1 MNFSTYTKD
10 NFEVKTSTFAGDGSN
25 GEIHAIVTTCNPLL
39 TFQEQLE
46 AVAEGVGSITT
57 QNNGYTP
64 VFVRL
69 MLSDAANQA
78 ESAVAKIKTIV
89 GDAALAYIE
98 QPPLHGARIAALVY
112 LRQNVEIERVDN
124 FTVKVSANGYTHF
137 YTANCVFET
146 IETYLETAD
155 QLWYLE
161 KMLKNEKMTADER
174 YQVRLKLKNLTDK
187 LNDKD
192 KQKADEK
199 KKKEEQ
205 RNNDR
210 YNNYLKTIDNKK
222 ALDQL
227 SLKSEIASYNYML
240 KYFKLTE
247 DQKTEIL
254 KRRYNAENQLRQ
266 KNQELAKAAYE
277 KLVNDKISSLEK
289 ENEAIQKNADKRIK
303 AIDDEINK
311 RKQQNDDD
319 SRQKELDSINAQLRY
334 AQLDSV
340 TRMELERRKQNILN
354 EQAEI
359 DWEREQEAKKTQI
372 QEKADQR
379 VAANTKAIENLSN
392 VLEKFGNALAKMYGT
407 QTTTQIVN
415 NNSKS
420 ANINLVKNGM
430 TDQQLLKK
438 FLKVFYN

>member
-1 MNFSTYTKD
+1 MSCIDLPTINFLD
-10 NFEVKTSTFAGDGSN
+10 FLRIEGSKVVISQTRISVEHE
-25 GEIHAIVTTCNPLL
+25 EIAH
-39 TFQEQLE
+39 TFQTRIRYGCSLQQLE
-46 AVAEGVGSITT
+46 LIRSKTLLYAVIVIAFLYLHPIIW
-57 QNNGYTP
+57 
-64 VFVRL
+64 VRL
-69 MLSDAANQA
+69 HQSF
-78 ESAVAKIKTIV
+78 
-89 GDAALAYIE
+89 
-98 QPPLHGARIAALVY
+98 LHCI
-112 LRQNVEIERVDN
+112 
-124 FTVKVSANGYTHF
+124 
-137 YTANCVFET
+137 
-146 IETYLETAD
+146 
-155 QLWYLE
+155 
-161 KMLKNEKMTADER
+161 
-174 YQVRLKLKNLTDK
+174 
-187 LNDKD
+187 
-192 KQKADEK
+192 
-199 KKKEEQ
+199 
-205 RNNDR
+205 
-210 YNNYLKTIDNKK
+210 
-222 ALDQL
+222 
-227 SLKSEIASYNYML
+227 
-240 KYFKLTE
+240 
-247 DQKTEIL
+247 
-254 KRRYNAENQLRQ
+254 
-266 KNQELAKAAYE
+266 
-277 KLVNDKISSLEK
+277 

>member
-1 MNFSTYTKD
+1 MLVSSLNILPQ
-10 NFEVKTSTFAGDGSN
+10 V
-25 GEIHAIVTTCNPLL
+25 
-39 TFQEQLE
+39 
-46 AVAEGVGSITT
+46 SIW
-57 QNNGYTP
+57 
-64 VFVRL
+64 
-69 MLSDAANQA
+69 
-78 ESAVAKIKTIV
+78 
-89 GDAALAYIE
+89 
-98 QPPLHGARIAALVY
+98 VY
-112 LRQNVEIERVDN
+112 S
-124 FTVKVSANGYTHF
+124 FCHF
-137 YTANCVFET
+137 
-146 IETYLETAD
+146 IL
-155 QLWYLE
+155 
-161 KMLKNEKMTADER
+161 
-174 YQVRLKLKNLTDK
+174 
-187 LNDKD
+187 
-192 KQKADEK
+192 
-199 KKKEEQ
+199 
-205 RNNDR
+205 
-210 YNNYLKTIDNKK
+210 
-222 ALDQL
+222 QL
-227 SLKSEIASYNYML
+227 S

-277 KLVNDKISSLEK
+277 KLVNDEISSLEK

-340 TRMELERRKQNILN
+340 TRMELERRKQDILN